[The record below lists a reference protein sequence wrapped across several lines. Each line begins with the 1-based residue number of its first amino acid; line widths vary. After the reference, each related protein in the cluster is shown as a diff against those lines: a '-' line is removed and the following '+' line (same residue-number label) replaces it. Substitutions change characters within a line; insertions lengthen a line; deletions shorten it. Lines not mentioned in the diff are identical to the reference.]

1 MIFRDER
8 GFSMVELLVGLALF
22 SLVAAGFISVLFAVA
37 RGTDAT
43 TSSVRVSEEARLGLN
58 RLIRDTREAG
68 WIELSS
74 TDPAVSH
81 DSFTVK
87 IDFNADGAFANPA
100 TGTAQGNYEIVTYA
114 YDAANDW
121 ITVTAPG
128 VGTETLVRGVDCVND
143 NGICTSDV
151 FTFSS
156 NRLEYDGALDGVTD
170 GVTTLAEINAAA
182 CPPTN
187 LTTLDSACNGTL
199 VDGELATV
207 TNVNVAVELTTA
219 GRSSDY
225 YAEAQLRN
233 RR

>member
-1 MIFRDER
+1 MRSRDEG
-8 GFSMVELLVGLALF
+8 GFSFVELLVGITLF
-22 SLVAAGFISVLFAVA
+22 SIIGAGLVSVMLAVA
-37 RGTDAT
+37 RATDST
-43 TSSVRVSEEARLGLN
+43 TSSVRISEEARLGLN

-74 TDPAVSH
+74 TDPTVSH

-87 IDFNADGAFANPA
+87 IDFNADGAFTNPP
-100 TGTAQGNYEIVTYA
+100 TGTEGNYEIVTYA
-114 YDAANDW
+114 YDAANDR

-128 VGTETLVRGVDCVND
+128 VGTETLIRGVHCVNED
-143 NGICTSDV
+143 GICTSDV
-151 FTFSS
+151 FTFTS
-156 NRLEYDGALDGVTD
+156 NRLEYDGTVDGVTD
-170 GVTTLAEINAAA
+170 GVTTLREIDAAA
-182 CPPTN
+182 CPPNN
-187 LTTLDSACNGTL
+187 LTTLDPSCNGTL
-199 VDGELATV
+199 IDQELAVV